1 MEETLRRRTTDRV
14 EDHNIIWKYIAS
26 MVAASSTTT
35 MILLVI
41 YFIYSDSG
49 SGSPTASLD
58 MYDKYKQYSSQY
70 ADQLYNRVG
79 GVTDVVTSY
88 KRTTDY
94 RLDQHEKLIESLQ
107 RQVSDQRA
115 TFITNTNTNNSNA
128 SQGSS
133 TEVCGKDNNNKL

>member
-1 MEETLRRRTTDRV
+1 MEETPKRRASDRV

-26 MVAASSTTT
+26 MIAASSTTT

-41 YFIYSDSG
+41 YFIYSDSN
-49 SGSPTASLD
+49 SSSPTASLD

-70 ADQLYNRVG
+70 ADQLYDRVG

-94 RLDQHEKLIESLQ
+94 RLDQHERMIESLQ
-107 RQVSDQRA
+107 RQMSEQRA
-115 TFITNTNTNNSNA
+115 TFITNSNTQNNVGECNR
-128 SQGSS
+128 
-133 TEVCGKDNNNKL
+133 DNKNNK